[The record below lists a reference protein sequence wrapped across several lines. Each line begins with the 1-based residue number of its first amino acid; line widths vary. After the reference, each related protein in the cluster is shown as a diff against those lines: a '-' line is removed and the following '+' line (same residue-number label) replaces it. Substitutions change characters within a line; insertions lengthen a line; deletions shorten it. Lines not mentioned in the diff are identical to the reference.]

1 VIRDEQSLRD
11 WVGRMCQGGNDA
23 TLTPEGHQLIRVD
36 CEWHG
41 RQYYDGKLR
50 TIQFAWSESDA
61 VAIGFRDERTNR
73 SFRFQDTIRMVE
85 RAVLRRV
92 QTRFPAGNLSKKE
105 LIYYLVLL
113 ENPGRIVGV
122 CNTAVGAALTAAR
135 TTPTNQTDTSH
146 DR

>member
-1 VIRDEQSLRD
+1 MIRDEQSLRD

-85 RAVLRRV
+85 RAVFRRRPDPFSCRKFV
-92 QTRFPAGNLSKKE
+92 QKRTDILSCTVRK
-105 LIYYLVLL
+105 
-113 ENPGRIVGV
+113 PG
-122 CNTAVGAALTAAR
+122 
-135 TTPTNQTDTSH
+135 
-146 DR
+146 